1 MPIAIT
7 LIKLIKK
14 PASNTENGFI
24 KRMIN
29 PATPKD
35 DNKSYCLPR
44 SVLAKNTMAIMLAL
58 TTDGA
63 KEQR

>member
-1 MPIAIT
+1 MPIATT
-7 LIKLIKK
+7 LTKLIRN
-14 PASNTENGFI
+14 PASKTENGFI
-24 KRMIN
+24 RRIIK

-35 DNKSYCLPR
+35 DKRSYCLPI
-44 SVLAKNTMAIMLAL
+44 SVLAKNTIAMMLAL